1 MVLLT
6 NSPVPFSRV
15 KGSVFRL
22 QELAQLDPSSC
33 NLLFLSDSS
42 LYLAQRFAR
51 NEVNFLSRYAENI
64 TDNGR
69 AFDPLDLSNEAGVD
83 LAQEVAR
90 VFRYEVSNY
99 MSIQVLVDAIDR
111 LTVAVS
117 NSSCGCEVGQGE
129 DTDSPPE
136 TGGPPQDIGPITY
149 GAPDPIADR
158 KCKAAHW
165 IYDNALAIFTN
176 LDNNNVDTY
185 SGLTLGLMLTLIG
198 AAVGTA
204 ASPVFGTLLGAVV
217 GALAGIAAKIIGAN
231 IDLGQIV
238 TILTSEQASLICA
251 MYDSSNAE
259 SARTAIMNHLDTT
272 AMSVPNKAL
281 VELLL
286 TNSVLNILYFSSED
300 SEAEVQNWPTVV
312 DCSTCAGQ
320 CQFSYTED
328 DRGYGPGAGSGSL
341 ASNGVQRTISSQL
354 VSGKHR
360 IKFELPSLDIGCQ
373 AVNRRL
379 TIHSVSG
386 WSSAGN
392 NTSFAWCSDSGNNL
406 SIVWD
411 NQLPGGS
418 LPPNT
423 GTHDLSGLFA
433 VSDTAWS
440 MEVTIPQLANTPPC

>member
-6 NSPVPFSRV
+6 NSPIPFSRV

-33 NLLFLSDSS
+33 NLLFLSDTS

-51 NEVNFLSRYAENI
+51 NEVNFLSRYAENV
-64 TDNGR
+64 TDNGQ
-69 AFDPLDLSNEAGVD
+69 AYDPLDLGNPAGVD
-83 LAQEVAR
+83 LAQDVAR

-117 NSSCGCEVGQGE
+117 NSSCGCDVGQGA
-129 DTDSPPE
+129 DTDSPQE
-136 TGGPPQDIGPITY
+136 TGGPPVPIGDVTY
-149 GAPDPIADR
+149 GLPDPITDR

-165 IYDNALAIFTN
+165 VYDNLLAIYTD
-176 LDNNNVDTY
+176 LDNNGIDTY
-185 SGLTLGLMLTLIG
+185 SGITLALLATLIG
-198 AAVGTA
+198 AAIGSA
-204 ASPVFGTLLGAVV
+204 ATPVFGTLIGAVAGV
-217 GALAGIAAKIIGAN
+217 VIGIAASILGAN

-238 TILTSEQASLICA
+238 SIWTSELNTIICA
-251 MYDSSNAE
+251 MYDSSSAENA
-259 SARTAIMNHLDTT
+259 RDAIMAHLDTT
-272 AMSVPNKAL
+272 AMTVPNKAL
-281 VELLL
+281 VEIML
-286 TNSVLNILYFSSED
+286 TNSVLNVLYFSSEN
-300 SEAEVQNWPTVV
+300 SEAEIQTWPTVV

-320 CQFSYTED
+320 CQFSYTEN

-373 AVNRRL
+373 AVNRRI

-386 WSSAGN
+386 WSAAGN